1 MSALTCRN
9 IFGID
14 CKFDDNLWYSDEEN
28 LCYVSGDH
36 YSFKQQYKLV
46 TINTNLICVYIII

>member
-14 CKFDDNLWYSDEEN
+14 CKFNDNLWYSDEEN
-28 LCYVSGDH
+28 LCYVSGDDSH
-36 YSFKQQYKLV
+36 QYKLAI
-46 TINTNLICVYIII
+46 INTNLFCMYII